1 MSWDKASELLV
12 PGDGEL
18 YIAPVGTTLP
28 AHNTDPTANLNAA
41 FYGLGYW
48 TEDGLSFK
56 VTPQITDF
64 RAFQSLRSVRRERTQ
79 QDFDSTCQLEQ
90 WNEKTVPAALG
101 GEITSSGGF
110 YTWLPPQDGDALDE
124 WSAVIDIQDGDRNL
138 RIVYPR
144 TNLAT
149 EATEV
154 AFKRGEMGTLPVGL
168 KALPPT
174 NGSESVY
181 ILFDDSAAFA
191 AGS

>member
-28 AHNTDPTANLNAA
+28 AHDTDPTAALNAA

-48 TEDGLSFK
+48 TEDGYTFK
-56 VTPQITDF
+56 VTPEITDY

-79 QDFDSTCQLEQ
+79 QDFDGTAQLEQ

-101 GEITSSGGF
+101 GTITEAGGF
-110 YTWLPPQDGDALDE
+110 STWLPPQDGDALDE
-124 WSAVIDIQDGDRNL
+124 WSAVVDIRDGDRNL
-138 RIVYPR
+138 RFVYAR
-144 TNLAT
+144 ANLAT
-149 EATEV
+149 EAVEV
-154 AFKRGEMGTLPVGL
+154 AFKRGELATLPVGI
-168 KALPPT
+168 KALPPED
-174 NGSESVY
+174 GSESMY
-181 ILFDDSAAFA
+181 ILFDDAAAFA